1 MMKTPPSFRWLTG
14 MAILGMGVM
23 LFAQAPVR
31 QTLDGV
37 IRPFWKCKMPG
48 GTFLIPLDRISN
60 VSTHEY
66 VVQGAGR
73 VWEMVV
79 ADHSSTIARFYYME
93 SASKLKDPVVTGE
106 SGLKYT
112 EAVLEKAAKAT
123 GTEEIWKRVVKE
135 YPHATHAHTVEYR
148 LEDIKTMNRLFDHL
162 SECWTLD
169 KPGEINVGQTGGN

>member
-1 MMKTPPSFRWLTG
+1 
-14 MAILGMGVM
+14 
-23 LFAQAPVR
+23 
-31 QTLDGV
+31 
-37 IRPFWKCKMPG
+37 
-48 GTFLIPLDRISN
+48 
-60 VSTHEY
+60 
-66 VVQGAGR
+66 
-73 VWEMVV
+73 
-79 ADHSSTIARFYYME
+79 ME

-169 KPGEINVGQTGGN
+169 KPGKINVGQAGGN